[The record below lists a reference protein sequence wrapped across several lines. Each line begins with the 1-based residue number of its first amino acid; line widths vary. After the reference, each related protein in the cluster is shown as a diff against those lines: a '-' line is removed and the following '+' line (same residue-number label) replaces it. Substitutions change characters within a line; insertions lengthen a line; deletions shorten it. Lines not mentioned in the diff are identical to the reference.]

1 MARIVLVTSTIL
13 AVLASSALPAAAAEI
28 HEVSADF
35 STAPQGLFST
45 DFFKQNGLSFT
56 QGDFVG
62 FIQGRPAL
70 IGPVA
75 GRFTPWSSRVS
86 VELAPAE
93 QGTAEYTLTAIG
105 VSGEVVAAKSTIVT
119 QDEVEPLTGP
129 TGYFTLDL
137 GNVAGDIK
145 YFTLENR
152 FIRSSFP
159 QITRIEF
166 GVAKVT
172 FTTHRS

>member
-1 MARIVLVTSTIL
+1 MARIVVVMSTIL
-13 AVLASSALPAAAAEI
+13 AVLAGSALPTAAAEI
-28 HEVSADF
+28 HEVSVDF
-35 STAPQGLFST
+35 STAPQGLFPT
-45 DFFKQNGLSFT
+45 DFFKQDGLTFT
-56 QGDFVG
+56 QGNFVG
-62 FIQGRPAL
+62 FVQGRPAL

-75 GRFTPWSSRVS
+75 GKFTPWSSRVS

-105 VSGEVVAAKSTIVT
+105 ASGEVVAAKSTTVT
-119 QDEVEPLTGP
+119 QDEGDPLTGP
-129 TGYFTLDL
+129 MGYFTLDL
-137 GNVAGDIK
+137 GNVASDVQ
-145 YFTLENR
+145 YFTLNNR
-152 FIRSSFP
+152 FIGSSFP